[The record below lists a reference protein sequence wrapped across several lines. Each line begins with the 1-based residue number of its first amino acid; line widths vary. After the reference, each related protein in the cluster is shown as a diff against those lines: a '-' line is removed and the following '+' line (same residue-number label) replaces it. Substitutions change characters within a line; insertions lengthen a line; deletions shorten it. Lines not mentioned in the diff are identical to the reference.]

1 MCARSLQSRTKSA
14 DDLRS
19 PTPSE
24 KESRIASTQSS
35 NQLDHTGRRPP
46 SGPSSIS
53 SSQLLD
59 SQTPAKRAASNST
72 LDSGHGSCR
81 SPRSPSA
88 ASTDSKG
95 NKQRCPFTKQYRV
108 EWSSLF
114 TLVSFVN
121 SCVQCRRTYVLV
133 AIKNLSGRK
142 LENVPFKDIIKV
154 QFWYVTGRGP
164 V

>member
-1 MCARSLQSRTKSA
+1 MGTLYIIISVIFSGSQCPQKVITYVCSFFSLQSRTKSA

-46 SGPSSIS
+46 SRPSSIS

-95 NKQRCPFTKQYRV
+95 NKQRCPFTKLYRV
-108 EWSSLF
+108 
-114 TLVSFVN
+114 
-121 SCVQCRRTYVLV
+121 
-133 AIKNLSGRK
+133 K
-142 LENVPFKDIIKV
+142 
-154 QFWYVTGRGP
+154 
-164 V
+164 